1 MINAR
6 TSKKRR
12 SKQREAIL
20 RILQST
26 DIHPTAGWIYDQ
38 VRKLI
43 PNISLG
49 TVYRNLNLLKEE
61 GLIKE
66 VNIQG
71 VTSSRYDANL
81 EPHNHFI
88 CLVCDSVYDLPIS
101 GEEINV
107 EAFLEGKNFKVKF
120 VKLDIFG
127 ICDKCQMK
135 ETNI

>member
-1 MINAR
+1 MINDR
-6 TSKKRR
+6 TVKRRR

-20 RILQST
+20 KILQST
-26 DIHPTAGWIYDQ
+26 DIHPTADWIYAQ

-49 TVYRNLNLLKEE
+49 TVYRNLNFLKEE

-71 VTSSRYDANL
+71 TASARYDANL
-81 EPHNHFI
+81 EPHHHFI
-88 CLVCDSVYDLPIS
+88 CLICNSVFDLPIS
-101 GEEINV
+101 KGKINI
-107 EAFLEGKNFKVKF
+107 EDFLADKNFEVKF

-127 ICDKCQMK
+127 ICGKCKVK
-135 ETNI
+135 EAEN